1 MKATNKYLVRR
12 KMGDGGKTN
21 NIGEVTVY
29 GKEGYNKAL
38 KAIQDKYLE
47 DMSKYKKDSIE
58 WSIANKANQAYQ
70 DSLQLYNVTNNIYNT
85 SIEMQKIH
93 DQVSKNKSI
102 SPEELKRYIELNN
115 NLSKNESIYKKTFPS
130 YFDDN
135 NKRKNK
141 YLDKRTFEFKMVE
154 GDIQNDPI
162 LNSGASERIGDAWAP
177 SYKKPIKK
185 PIIPTIPFKPTLQKI
200 NYDPTYENLNLTN
213 GWPFIAKQDSAARI
227 GTLNGNQFSKDSRG
241 MAGTNPIGNDKG
253 FNISDAHN
261 FPQEIKDKYNIDMIY
276 NQVKNKKRLGGYDK
290 GRMQGT
296 EYGQIGVSMGQG
308 ALTGATIGSAIPVI
322 GTAIGAV
329 IGGAAGLVGGIFKGK
344 SAATARA
351 QANNMANEKILTAI
365 NGKRDTDSSTL
376 GLSKSFNPTT
386 EFYAALG
393 GRVPRT
399 QYAKGGLIPISSTV
413 DAVFGPTHNQSDG
426 QGGTGVSISPNTEV
440 EGGGNGKRGEVL
452 IHTVKD
458 TKVISNSLRVPGT
471 NLTYADIANHLGEQQ
486 GQYEHKLIN
495 TEDMLDTTMKLL
507 DKTRYNPTRGTM
519 QRNAQ
524 KLAFRSKQLAN
535 MVDLKYNQVNGVFE
549 EQEAMKDRMGINDI
563 GKTQFGGGGSIDAGK
578 LQMGV
583 NTGSTILQGIGNAF
597 TLMQMNKIKTPKQ
610 ALLESTKFNA
620 NFDISNQLDEIN
632 STAGQSMKY
641 IGDNTSNSNIA
652 RQQMSSILLNKGR
665 SKNALFAQQ
674 ANAQNTIFNQNIEN
688 DSKTKAA
695 NNEISYNNES
705 VAFNRSMDTYSKI
718 SQMIAQATQGAQ
730 DAAGQYAQYQN
741 QTDQMRMYA
750 AMAPKGVNRDLIG
763 KLMWERLY
771 GKGSWDKSSTN
782 LGIRA
787 EQDVSEFTGK
797 YGGRVPLARKG
808 RLKVA

>member
-1 MKATNKYLVRR
+1 MKATNKSFMKP
-12 KMGDGGKTN
+12 KM
-21 NIGEVTVY
+21 
-29 GKEGYNKAL
+29 
-38 KAIQDKYLE
+38 
-47 DMSKYKKDSIE
+47 
-58 WSIANKANQAYQ
+58 
-70 DSLQLYNVTNNIYNT
+70 
-85 SIEMQKIH
+85 
-93 DQVSKNKSI
+93 
-102 SPEELKRYIELNN
+102 
-115 NLSKNESIYKKTFPS
+115 
-130 YFDDN
+130 
-135 NKRKNK
+135 
-141 YLDKRTFEFKMVE
+141 
-154 GDIQNDPI
+154 
-162 LNSGASERIGDAWAP
+162 
-177 SYKKPIKK
+177 
-185 PIIPTIPFKPTLQKI
+185 
-200 NYDPTYENLNLTN
+200 
-213 GWPFIAKQDSAARI
+213 
-227 GTLNGNQFSKDSRG
+227 
-241 MAGTNPIGNDKG
+241 
-253 FNISDAHN
+253 
-261 FPQEIKDKYNIDMIY
+261 
-276 NQVKNKKRLGGYDK
+276 RLGGYDR

-296 EYGQIGVSMGQG
+296 EWGQAGVSVATG
-308 ALTGATIGSAIPVI
+308 ALSGAAA
-322 GTAIGAV
+322 GTAILPGIGTV
-329 IGGAAGLVGGIFKGK
+329 VGGAIGLVGGAISGIFGGK
-344 SAATARA
+344 AAATARA
-351 QANNMANEKILTAI
+351 QANNMANEKVLTAI
-365 NGKRDTDSSTL
+365 NGKRDTDSNTL

-399 QYAKGGLIPISSTV
+399 QYAKGGLVPISSTV

-452 IHTVKD
+452 IHTAKD

-471 NLTYADIANHLGEQQ
+471 NFTYADLANDLGKQQ

-507 DKTRYNPTRGTM
+507 DKTRYNPTRGTI

-524 KLAFRSKQLAN
+524 KLAFRSKQLAD
-535 MVDLKYNQVNGVFE
+535 MVDLKYNQVSGVFE
-549 EQEAMKDRMGINDI
+549 EQEAMKDRMGISNI
-563 GKTQFGGGGSIDAGK
+563 GKTQFGFGGDAGK

-583 NTGSTILQGIGNAF
+583 NVGSTMLQGIGNAF

-610 ALLESTKFNA
+610 SLLESAKFNT

-674 ANAQNTIFNQNIEN
+674 ANAQNAIFNQNIES
-688 DSKTKAA
+688 DAKTKAA

-705 VAFNRSMDTYSKI
+705 VAFNRSMDNYSKI
-718 SQMIAQATQGAQ
+718 SQGIAQFTQGAQ
-730 DAAGQYAQYQN
+730 DTASQYAQYQN
-741 QTDQMRMYA
+741 ATDQMRMYA

-763 KLMWERLY
+763 KRMWERMY
-771 GKGSWDKSSTN
+771 GKGSWDKSYTN
-782 LGIRA
+782 LGVRA